1 MTLDEWLEANGIDP
15 ADVSDDQPII
25 IVADDIITYAEKDSS
40 IGGSSPTTA
49 WCHVRPPEELGII
62 EV

>member
-1 MTLDEWLEANGIDP
+1 MTMDEWLEANGIDP
-15 ADVSDDQPII
+15 EDVADDQPII
-25 IVADDIITYAEKDSS
+25 IVSEDIITYAEKDSS
-40 IGGSSPTTA
+40 IGGSSPAST

>member
-1 MTLDEWLEANGIDP
+1 MTMDEWLEANGIDP

-25 IVADDIITYAEKDSS
+25 IVADDIITYAEKDAD
-40 IGGSSPTTA
+40 GGSSPAST
-49 WCHVRPPEELGII
+49 WCHVRPPEDLGII